1 MKAADQWLCYMC
13 CPEFHSVGLLT
24 RRGDWDVKLQ
34 ELFLND
40 NEMEYVSVRC
50 SVVIVLAH

>member
-1 MKAADQWLCYMC
+1 M
-13 CPEFHSVGLLT
+13 GLLT